1 MNTRLEP
8 LVNHPVF
15 DLRVSR
21 FDITLKA
28 SERIHLPA
36 FPGSK
41 LEGAFGRALY
51 KLSCT
56 RTDLDSC
63 QPCGLRG
70 ICPYGCLYAPQLPEI
85 MTVASLEH
93 PPRPIVFGFGT
104 GGERTLERDEQ
115 FTFSLTIAGSAVQHA
130 PYIIAALRAMGEDG
144 IGRTRGRFQ
153 IATVASSNPM
163 TGQRQTLATHGD
175 PVIRLEAIQGLSA
188 VHFPSLPSA
197 ITLHFTSFVHL
208 TTGGSMAQLIHFPV
222 LIRALQR
229 RISNLEQLYGA
240 GRSFGADYSA
250 LVQLAREVRTTA
262 FDMRPA
268 QQLRQGKTRH
278 PVTMH
283 GLIGTISFEG
293 DLEPFTALLRYGE
306 LLGVGKW
313 AHFGAGQ
320 YSISPASNSS
330 RGDVE

>member
-1 MNTRLEP
+1 M
-8 LVNHPVF
+8 NHPVF
-15 DLRVSR
+15 DLAVSR
-21 FDITLKA
+21 FDITLEA
-28 SERIHLPA
+28 MDRLHLPA

-41 LEGAFGRALY
+41 LEGSFGRALY
-51 KLSCT
+51 NLSCT
-56 RTDLDSC
+56 RPDLDSC

-70 ICPYGCLYAPQLPEI
+70 ICPYGCLYAPQLPEA
-85 MTVASLEH
+85 MAVASLEH

-104 GGERTLERDEQ
+104 GGERTLEAGER
-115 FTFSLTIAGSAVQHA
+115 FTFSLAIAGSAVQHA

-153 IATVASSNPM
+153 IETVDSTDPL
-163 TGQRQTLATHGD
+163 TGRRVTLAKHGD
-175 PVIRLEAIQGLSA
+175 PVIQLETIKRFN
-188 VHFPSLPSA
+188 VTDFPSLPSA
-197 ITLHFTSFVHL
+197 ITVDFTSFVHL

-250 LVQLAREVRTTA
+250 LVQLARDVRTTTH
-262 FDMRPA
+262 DMQPA
-268 QQLRQGKTRH
+268 QQLRKGTGNHR
-278 PVTMH
+278 VTMH
-283 GLIGTISFEG
+283 GLIGHVSFAG
-293 DLEPFTALLRYGE
+293 DLEPFTDLLRYGE

-320 YSISPASNSS
+320 YTITPSLDSS
-330 RGDVE
+330 RGEPK

>member
-1 MNTRLEP
+1 M
-8 LVNHPVF
+8 NHPVF
-15 DLRVSR
+15 DLAVSR
-21 FDITLKA
+21 FDITLEA
-28 SERIHLPA
+28 MERLHLPA

-56 RTDLDSC
+56 RTDLESC

-70 ICPYGCLYAPQLPEI
+70 ICPYGCLYAPQLPEA
-85 MTVASLEH
+85 MAVASMEH

-104 GGERTLERDEQ
+104 GGERTLEAGER
-115 FTFSLTIAGSAVQHA
+115 FTFSLAIAGNAVQHA
-130 PYIIAALRAMGEDG
+130 PYIIAALREMGDDG

-153 IATVASSNPM
+153 IETVDSTDPL
-163 TGQRQTLATHGD
+163 TGQHETLAKYGN
-175 PVIRLEAIQGLSA
+175 PVIQLEAIKYLNA
-188 VHFPSLPSA
+188 TDFPSLPSE
-197 ITLHFTSFVHL
+197 ITLEFTSFVHL

-240 GRSFGADYSA
+240 GRSAGADYSA
-250 LVQLAREVRTTA
+250 LVQLARDIHTTTHE
-262 FDMRPA
+262 MQPA
-268 QQLRQGKTRH
+268 HQLRKGTGNSR
-278 PVTMH
+278 VTMH
-283 GLIGTISFEG
+283 GLIGQVSFTG

-320 YSISPASNSS
+320 YTISPASNSS
-330 RGDVE
+330 RGE